1 MKIAKITPIYEKGD
15 EKKCN
20 NHRPI
25 AILPISSEVIE
36 LAIKKKIGAILEIM
50 ELFSAYQ
57 HIYSKSRN
65 TTTAIQSALNT
76 IMKALKEMKRYL

>member
-36 LAIKKKIGAILEIM
+36 LAIKKKDWCY
-50 ELFSAYQ
+50 F
-57 HIYSKSRN
+57 RN
-65 TTTAIQSALNT
+65 NGI
-76 IMKALKEMKRYL
+76 I